1 MEIGT
6 ENKIFTNEFICRKET
21 DSQTLKTN
29 LWLLKGTG
37 GGGIDLGF
45 RTGICTLKYME

>member
-1 MEIGT
+1 MD
-6 ENKIFTNEFICRKET
+6 T

-37 GGGIDLGF
+37 VRLGGGGWTGGLG
-45 RTGICTLKYME
+45 IWSDWPVTLWYME